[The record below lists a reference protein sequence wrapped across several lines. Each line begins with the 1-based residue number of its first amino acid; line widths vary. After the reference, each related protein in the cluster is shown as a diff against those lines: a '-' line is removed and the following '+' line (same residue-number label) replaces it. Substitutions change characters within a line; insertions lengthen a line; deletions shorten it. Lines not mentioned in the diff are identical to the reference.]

1 MSQLGDRI
9 LSRTFF
15 VSTRAFDA
23 GMGVSRG
30 TFDGVWL
37 GLLNPRRVS
46 VIDEAYFHR
55 QRMYLAED
63 YNRRGL
69 WPWERAAVE
78 AHFPHDARIAVTAAG
93 GGREVLALLDLGFDA
108 VGFECNERLQEFGN
122 DLTIASGHGIRIH
135 PSGRDEWPKAAV
147 GFDAAIIG
155 WGSYMHIAGRQHRVA
170 MLRDARAALPNGAPL
185 MLSFFQRRGTTLRF
199 RSAATVGN
207 VFRRLFG
214 RELLE
219 PGDALSPLYAHF
231 FTKDEIENEIN
242 EAGFEL
248 VDYSSDPYPH
258 AVAKVTEGN
267 LVMSEACEENT

>member
-1 MSQLGDRI
+1 MSELGDRA
-9 LSRTFF
+9 LGKLFF
-15 VSTRAFDA
+15 ASTRVFDA

-37 GLLNPRRVS
+37 GLLNARRIA

-69 WPWERAAVE
+69 WQWERDAVD
-78 AHFPHDARIAVTAAG
+78 AYFPRDARIAVTAAG
-93 GGREVLALLDLGFDA
+93 GGREVLALLELGYDA

-135 PSGRDEWPKAAV
+135 PSGRDEWPKSAV

-155 WGSYMHIAGRQHRVA
+155 WGSYMHIAGTQHRIA
-170 MLRDARAALPNGAPL
+170 MLREARAALPKGAPL
-185 MLSFFQRRGTTLRF
+185 MLSFFQRRGTTVRF

-207 VFRRLFG
+207 VFRRLSR

-231 FTKDEIENEIN
+231 FTKSEVENELTA
-242 EAGFEL
+242 AGFAL

-258 AVAKVTEGN
+258 AIAQATDR
-267 LVMSEACEENT
+267 